1 MLAPRLQP
9 AGQAR
14 RLRHTE
20 PAERDGRAASDSHD
34 ARMLRRSLAVVILL
48 IAPLAR
54 ADDVGHEIARQH
66 AQRAG
71 AKFRELR
78 SLYAEGR
85 TLIGGEVIDVRMW
98 AERPNRL
105 RVESSFGR
113 RQVTQIYD
121 GRHEPVISHSEV
133 EGGRPMRMTAGER
146 KDFIANADFDGPL
159 VDFAVKGYSVDYA
172 GEETIQGRPA
182 RKLLVMSG
190 DGDVFFV
197 WLDAENAEM
206 VKRSVFRMVGDRRA
220 TVDTFFGDFRE
231 VQGALQPH
239 RIETKVG
246 EKTLYL
252 MVLSSMEADS
262 TKVTAERFKVPEDWP
277 LMSVE
282 FKSGAAPAAANAAR

>member
-1 MLAPRLQP
+1 MA
-9 AGQAR
+9 AR
-14 RLRHTE
+14 FFAL
-20 PAERDGRAASDSHD
+20 
-34 ARMLRRSLAVVILL
+34 VVLL
-48 IAPLAR
+48 IAPFVR
-54 ADDVGHEIARQH
+54 ADEVGHEIARQH

-71 AKFRELR
+71 AKSRDLR

-105 RVESSFGR
+105 RVESSFGNR
-113 RQVTQIYD
+113 KVTQVYD
-121 GRHEPVISHSEV
+121 GRHEPVIYHSQTEN
-133 EGGRPMRMTAGER
+133 GRPLRMTASER

-159 VDFAVKGYSVDYA
+159 VDFALKGYSIDYA
-172 GEETIQGRPA
+172 GEDSIAGRAA

-197 WLDAENAEM
+197 WLDAENFEM
-206 VKRSVFRMVGDRRA
+206 VKRSVFRIVGERRA

-231 VQGALQPH
+231 VRGSLQPH

-252 MVLSSMEADS
+252 MMLSAMEGDS
-262 TKVTAERFKVPEDWP
+262 PKVTAEVFKVPDDWP
-277 LMSVE
+277 LLPVE
-282 FKSGAAPAAANAAR
+282 FKGGGAPAAPNVWTPAGAGR